1 MRQPGPA
8 NRSGTATWRRS
19 RKSGFGGN
27 RPPGLASRRRSA
39 IPPAWFVSLVVHG
52 AILVLLASI
61 TLYIPLRD
69 KISLSIVTHNEAD
82 ETIVPQALS
91 FSPDA
96 HDKVGALSEHG
107 LDAARPSAPVE
118 GPNRKSRSISS
129 RRPTTTVVGNIQVH
143 DFNRTILQ
151 GPNLPENLII
161 KGSGGVGTTGAVGAV
176 DRITHEILLSLDE
189 RPTLVAWLFDQSGS
203 LKPERESIAKRFD
216 RVYKELG
223 IIEKSGNNAFK
234 QHGQQPLLTV
244 VAEFGN
250 SVDLITPKP
259 IDDLAAVKSA
269 VRSIKDDPKD
279 NGKENVF
286 QSVGFLAEKFRH
298 YRLASPRRNVMIV
311 VFTDEAGDDV
321 DALDAT
327 VDLCRKY
334 EMPVYVIGVPAPF
347 GRETAYIKWVD
358 PDPKFDQSPQK
369 APVHQ
374 GPESLMPERIMLLFG
389 GKKENEEQMDSGFG
403 PFGLSRLAYETGG
416 LYFTVHPNRKTGKKI
431 QPWETAAM
439 ASELSMF
446 FDERVMR
453 NYRPEYVPVRQYY
466 DLLKSNKACAA
477 LVEASRVS
485 ATSEMENVRRR
496 FPRSDDAQFAR
507 DLSNAQRT
515 AAKLEPKID
524 ELVTILRQGERDRSK
539 ITTPRWQA
547 GYDLAMGRS
556 LAVKVRTEGYNA
568 MLALA
573 KQGLKFKDPK
583 NDTWD
588 LRPTDS
594 VTVNSALEKDAADA
608 KKYLN
613 RVVTDHKGTP
623 WAVDAERE
631 LREPLGWEWHEAF
644 TRRIGPNRQ
653 GASRQESPETGI
665 DPSRRA
671 NRAATRRRCD

>member
-1 MRQPGPA
+1 LEQRVATVEKTRVWWKP
-8 NRSGTATWRRS
+8 ATW
-19 RKSGFGGN
+19 FGHAPSV
-27 RPPGLASRRRSA
+27 RDTS
-39 IPPAWFVSLVVHG
+39 AWFLSLVIHSG
-52 AILVLLASI
+52 LLLLLASI

-69 KISLSIVTHNEAD
+69 KISLSIVTHNEPD
-82 ETIVPQALS
+82 ETLVPQAFA
-91 FSPDA
+91 FSPEA
-96 HDKVGALSEHG
+96 HDKIGALSEHG
-107 LDAARPSAPVE
+107 LDAARPAAPVQGLE
-118 GPNRKSRSISS
+118 ANIEMDIKPVATPI
-129 RRPTTTVVGNIQVH
+129 TTSALNIQVH
-143 DFNRTILQ
+143 DFSRSIVQ
-151 GPNLPENLII
+151 GPNLPENVII

-176 DRITHEILLSLDE
+176 DRITNEILLSLDE
-189 RPTLVAWLFDQSGS
+189 RPTLVVWLFDQSGS
-203 LKPERESIAKRFD
+203 LKPQRESIAKRFD
-216 RVYKELG
+216 RIYKELG
-223 IIEKSGNNAFK
+223 IIEESGNKAFK

-259 IDDLAAVKSA
+259 IDDLSAIKSA

-321 DALDAT
+321 EALDAT

-347 GRETAYIKWVD
+347 GRETAYIKWID
-358 PDPKFDQSPQK
+358 PDPRFDQSPQK

-431 QPWETAAM
+431 PPWEMASM

-446 FDERVMR
+446 FDERIMR
-453 NYRPEYVPVRQYY
+453 NYRPEYVSVKQYN
-466 DLLKSNKACAA
+466 DLLKSNRACAA

-496 FPRSDDAQFAR
+496 FPRNDDAQFAR

-515 AAKLEPKID
+515 AARLEPKID
-524 ELVTILRQGERDRSK
+524 ELVTILRQGERDRDRV
-539 ITTPRWQA
+539 TTPRWQA

-556 LAVKVRTEGYNA
+556 LAVKVRTEGYNT

-588 LRPTDS
+588 LRPIDS

-613 RVVTDHKGTP
+613 RVVAEHKGTP

-644 TRRIGPNRQ
+644 SDVSGRIAKAQAGKNRPRPNK
-653 GASRQESPETGI
+653 PETPKKPRR
-665 DPSRRA
+665 DPPPL
-671 NRAATRRRCD
+671 

>member
-1 MRQPGPA
+1 MSTVAKKRIWWKP
-8 NRSGTATWRRS
+8 TTWLEQRARLRDTS
-19 RKSGFGGN
+19 
-27 RPPGLASRRRSA
+27 
-39 IPPAWFVSLVVHG
+39 AWFVSLVVHIVI
-52 AILVLLASI
+52 ILLLASI
-61 TLYIPLRD
+61 TLYTPLRD
-69 KISLSIVTHNEAD
+69 KISLSILTRNNQTD

-91 FSPDA
+91 FSPEV
-96 HDKVGALSEHG
+96 HTTIGALSERG
-107 LDAARPSAPVE
+107 LGVARLSAPVQGLE
-118 GPNRKSRSISS
+118 SRIEMDIRSTT
-129 RRPTTTVVGNIQVH
+129 PTTTVASNIQVH

-151 GPNLPENLII
+151 GPNLPDNLII
-161 KGSGGVGTTGAVGAV
+161 KGSGGVGTTGAAGAV

-189 RPTLVAWLFDQSGS
+189 RPTLLVWLFDQSGS
-203 LKPERESIAKRFD
+203 LKPDRESIAKRFD

-234 QHGQQPLLTV
+234 QHGQQPFLTV

-250 SVDLITPKP
+250 SVNLITPKP
-259 IDDLAAVKSA
+259 TDDLDAIKAA

-311 VFTDEAGDDV
+311 VFTDEAGDDIET
-321 DALDAT
+321 LDAT

-347 GRETAYIKWVD
+347 GRELAYVKWVD
-358 PDPKFDQSPQK
+358 PNPKFDQTPQK
-369 APVHQ
+369 AAVHQ

-431 QPWETAAM
+431 ESWETAAM

-446 FDERVMR
+446 FDERIMR
-453 NYRPEYVPVRQYY
+453 NYRPEYVSIKQYQ
-466 DLLKSNKACAA
+466 DLLKSNRACAA
-477 LVEASRVS
+477 LVEASRAS
-485 ATSEMENVRRR
+485 AMSEVENVRRR

-507 DLSNAQRT
+507 DLSNAQRS

-524 ELVTILRQGERDRSK
+524 ELVTILRQGEHDRPK
-539 ITTPRWQA
+539 VTTPRWQA
-547 GYDLAMGRS
+547 GYDLAIGRA

-583 NDTWD
+583 NDTWE
-588 LRPTDS
+588 LKPTNS
-594 VTVNSALEKDAADA
+594 VTVSSSLEKDAADA
-608 KKYLN
+608 KKYLS
-613 RVVTDHKGTP
+613 RVLTDHKGTP
-623 WAVDAERE
+623 WALDAERE
-631 LREPLGWEWHEAF
+631 LREPLGWEWHESFSDVAGRIAKAQ
-644 TRRIGPNRQ
+644 TVKDRLQPMRR
-653 GASRQESPETGI
+653 
-665 DPSRRA
+665 DPPRKPRR
-671 NRAATRRRCD
+671 DPPPL